1 MNMSEKEFDLVVIGG
16 GPAGYIGAIRAA
28 QLGMK
33 VACVEKR
40 KTLGGTCLNVGCIP
54 SKALLNMSEKFE
66 EANKH
71 FADIGIETQTKLNL
85 SVMLGKK
92 DKVVSD
98 LVKGIDGLFAKNKIT
113 RLQGT
118 AKFISPTQIEVD
130 NEGNKETITG
140 KKYLI
145 ATGSDI
151 MPLKGIEIDEKRI
164 VSSTGAL
171 SILEVPKKLIVIGGG
186 YIGLE
191 LGSVWR
197 RLGAEVTVIEF
208 FDRIVPA
215 MDHEVGNQLHKVL
228 EKQGMKFKLSTKVMS
243 AKAGDKEVEL
253 ELESADGKSKEKLSA
268 DYVLVSVGRKPH
280 TETLN
285 LSAAG
290 VEMDERGRI
299 KVDAHFKTNI
309 ANIYAVGDVIP
320 GPMLAHKAE
329 EEAVAAVEMMA
340 GKAGHVNYNTIP
352 GVVYT
357 APEVAFVGKTEEEL
371 KQAGVQYKVGKFPFL
386 ANSRARAV
394 NETDGFVKILADT
407 KTDRILGVHIIGCD
421 AGTIIAEMVVAMEFY
436 ASSEDIARICH
447 AHPTLNEAVKEAAL
461 AVEKRTL
468 NM

>member
-1 MNMSEKEFDLVVIGG
+1 MSEKEFDLVVIGG

-71 FADIGIETQTKLNL
+71 FADIGIQVQTKLDL
-85 SVMLGKK
+85 QVMLGKK

-98 LVKGIDGLFAKNKIT
+98 LVKGIDGLFAKNKVT

-130 NEGNKETITG
+130 NEGSKETITG

-145 ATGSDI
+145 ATGSNV
-151 MPLKGIEIDEKRI
+151 MPLKGIDIDEKRI
-164 VSSTGAL
+164 ISSTGAL
-171 SILEVPKKLIVIGGG
+171 SLPEVPKKLIVIGGG

-197 RLGAEVTVIEF
+197 RLGAEVTVVEY

-215 MDHEVGNQLHKVL
+215 MDTEVGNQLHKIL
-228 EKQGMKFKLSTKVMS
+228 EKQGMKFKLSTKVIS
-243 AKAGDKEVEL
+243 AKAGAKEVEL
-253 ELESADGKSKEKLSA
+253 ELESADGKSKEKITA

-285 LSAAG
+285 LTAAG

-299 KVDAHFKTNI
+299 KVDSHFKTS
-309 ANIYAVGDVIP
+309 AKNIYAVGDVIP

-340 GKAGHVNYNTIP
+340 GHAGHINYNTIP
-352 GVVYT
+352 GVIYT

-371 KQAGVQYKVGKFPFL
+371 KQAGVQYKAGKFPFL
-386 ANSRARAV
+386 ANSRARAIS
-394 NETDGFVKILADT
+394 ETDGVVKILADA
-407 KTDRILGVHIIGCD
+407 KTDRILGVHIIGRD

-461 AVEKRTL
+461 AVDKRTL